1 MNRAQRALDCVQS
14 RPDDAVRWS
23 QELLADPDATPAEQV
38 TATWAMGRVHA
49 ETGHLDQALE
59 TLERGIELAGHNGLT
74 VLEADIRLSLATC
87 LLLTG
92 DTAAAH
98 HQLELAEPHLDLPGS
113 RGRLV
118 MQRGFLA
125 MHQGAMAEAADWFD
139 EAEPMLAGGADEL
152 GHVRLLLNRGIANT
166 MRGLVAQGEADFA
179 RALDLANGLGQQ
191 MLAAGATQNL
201 GFAASRRGDLPAAL
215 RWFDDARERYRAL
228 GSPPRLMGTLEI
240 DTCNV
245 LLPGGLYADAAAAA
259 GRAVA
264 LATATGNRLD
274 EAEARLLAARAHLA
288 GGELAEGEREAEAA
302 AALFRESERAP
313 WVALAEHVS
322 LTAAARRSPPSE
334 PLLQRAVASAEHLTA
349 SGWRREALEVRTFA
363 GRTALALGRVDEARA
378 LLAPLADEV
387 AEGSAALRA
396 TAWLATATL
405 RLADGDRAAAKAALS
420 AGMAVV
426 EEHRATLGSTE
437 LRAHVSINAA
447 ELAELGLQ
455 LATEDGDPL
464 ETLAWAER
472 WHAGAL
478 SVAPVRPAPDSPL
491 ARALTELREVHVSVT
506 RGTADPFD
514 DVDPDRRIAALER
527 RIRDLSRSVA
537 GGGAPPAVGR
547 APTDADLP
555 ALRRSLGSGVLVEYF
570 SVGGDLHAVVVE
582 GGSDGPGVRLH
593 CLGRLDDVD
602 DAVRRIAATLAR
614 LAYGQGSDSALR
626 ATADALDAMA
636 AALDERLVAKLGL
649 PPRVDVVVVP
659 TGSLQGLPWPA
670 LPSLAHRTVTV
681 SPSGCLWVGTGSPSP
696 DLMSSGVTGDGLGQQ
711 FEGSPDLMLSG
722 VIGDG
727 LGQQFEGSTGRALL
741 VCGAGLP
748 GGVGEIERLRRIH
761 AGATVLTGEQAT
773 VPAVTRAMA
782 EADLVHLAAHGSFRA
797 DNPMFSALGL
807 HDGPLTV
814 YDLESLSRAP
824 TTVILPACD
833 AGRASVRHGDEL
845 LGTAAALL
853 QVGVR
858 TVIAPVTVV
867 PDARVVPPL
876 MEELHRLIRAGVA
889 PATALVRARQHLAR
903 TLDDV
908 QAATAA
914 SFVAIGR
921 C

>member
-14 RPDDAVRWS
+14 RPGDALRWS
-23 QELLADPDATPAEQV
+23 QELLAEPDVTPVEQV
-38 TATWAMGRVHA
+38 TATWALGRAHA
-49 ETGHLDQALE
+49 ETGHLDQALH
-59 TLERGIELAGHNGLT
+59 TLDQGIGLAGRHGLT
-74 VLEADIRLSLATC
+74 VLEAEIRLSLATC

-98 HQLELAEPHLDLPGS
+98 HQLELAEPHLEMPGS

-125 MHQGAMAEAADWFD
+125 MHQGAMAEAASWFD
-139 EAEPMLAGGADEL
+139 EAEPMLAGGADDL
-152 GHVRLLLNRGIANT
+152 GRVRLLLNRGIAKT
-166 MRGLVAQGEADFA
+166 MQGLVAHGEADFA
-179 RALDLANGLGQQ
+179 TALDLANGLGQQ

-215 RWFDDARERYRAL
+215 RWFDDARQRYRVL
-228 GSPPRLMGTLEI
+228 GSPPRLIGTLEI

-245 LLPGGLYADAAAAA
+245 LLAGGLYADAAVAA

-288 GGELAEGEREAEAA
+288 GGDLAEGEREAEAA
-302 AALFRESERAP
+302 AALFRDSERAP
-313 WVALAEHVS
+313 WVALAEHVG

-334 PLLQRAVASAEHLTA
+334 SLLRRAVASAEHLTA

-363 GRTALALGRVDEARA
+363 GRTALALGLIDEARA
-378 LLAPLADEV
+378 QLAPLAGEV
-387 AEGSAALRA
+387 ADGSAALRA
-396 TAWLATATL
+396 TAWLATAAL

-478 SVAPVRPAPDSPL
+478 SAAPVRPEPDSPL
-491 ARALTELREVHVSVT
+491 ARALTELREVHVSVMT
-506 RGTADPFD
+506 GTADPFD
-514 DVDPDRRIAALER
+514 DVDPDHRIAGLER
-527 RIRDLSRSVA
+527 RIRDLSRSAA
-537 GGGAPPAVGR
+537 GGRPSKVGARTVE
-547 APTDADLP
+547 ADLP
-555 ALRRSLGSGVLVEYF
+555 TLRRSLGSGVLVEYF
-570 SVGGDLHAVVVE
+570 SVAGELHAVVVE
-582 GGSDGPGVRLH
+582 GTGGDGGGSAAAAVRLH
-593 CLGRLDDVD
+593 WLGRLDEVD
-602 DAVRRIAATLAR
+602 DAVRRIGATLAR
-614 LAYGQGSDSALR
+614 LAYGQGSDDALR
-626 ATADALDAMA
+626 ATRDALDAIA
-636 AALDERLVAKLGL
+636 TALDERLVAKLGL
-649 PPRVDVVVVP
+649 PPAVDVVVVP
-659 TGSLQGLPWPA
+659 TGPLQGLPWPV

-681 SPSGCLWVGTGSPSP
+681 SPSGCLWAGTGSRS
-696 DLMSSGVTGDGLGQQ
+696 GDGGGH
-711 FEGSPDLMLSG
+711 EMVGS
-722 VIGDG
+722 
-727 LGQQFEGSTGRALL
+727 GRALL
-741 VCGAGLP
+741 VCGAGVP
-748 GGVGEIERLRRIH
+748 GGEDEIERLRSIH
-761 AGATVLTGEQAT
+761 TGATVLTGEQAT

-814 YDLESLSRAP
+814 YDLESLSPAP

-867 PDARVVPPL
+867 PDASVVPPL
-876 MEELHRLIRAGVA
+876 MEELHRLIRAGAA
-889 PATALVRARQHLAR
+889 PAAALVGARQELAR

>member
-1 MNRAQRALDCVQS
+1 MNRAQRVLDHVQS
-14 RPDDAVRWS
+14 RPADAVRWS
-23 QELLADPDATPAEQV
+23 RELLDDPTATPLELVGAW
-38 TATWAMGRVHA
+38 WALGRA
-49 ETGHLDQALE
+49 YTELDRLDQGIDALGQAI
-59 TLERGIELAGHNGLT
+59 ERADGFGLT
-74 VLEADIRLSLATC
+74 DLAADIRVSLATC
-87 LLLTG
+87 LLLAG
-92 DTAAAH
+92 DTSQARE
-98 HQLELAEPHLDLPGS
+98 QLVRAEPHLTSDAS

-118 MQRGFLA
+118 MQRGFID
-125 MHQGAMAEAADWFD
+125 MHQGAMADAVTSFEAA
-139 EAEPMLAGGADEL
+139 EPLLAGADEPARA
-152 GHVRLLLNRGIANT
+152 RLLMNRGVANT
-166 MRGLVAQGEADFA
+166 MLGHIGRGEVDFLA
-179 RALDLANGLGQQ
+179 ALGLANELGQD
-191 MLAAGATQNL
+191 MLAAGANQNL
-201 GFAASRRGDLPAAL
+201 GFAAGRRGDLPAAL
-215 RWFDDARERYRAL
+215 RWFNEARGRYEGL
-228 GSPPRLMGTLEI
+228 GSPRRVMVTLEI

-245 LLPGGLYADAAAAA
+245 LLAGGLYADAAVAA

-288 GGELAEGEREAEAA
+288 GGEPAEGEREAEAA

-313 WVALAEHVS
+313 WVALAEHVG

-334 PLLQRAVASAEHLTA
+334 SLLRRAVASAEHLTA

-363 GRTALALGRVDEARA
+363 GRTALALGLVDEARA
-378 LLAPLADEV
+378 QLAPLAGEV
-387 AEGSAALRA
+387 GDGSAALRA

-405 RLADGDRAAAKAALS
+405 RLADGDRAGAKAALS

-426 EEHRATLGSTE
+426 EEQRATLGSTE

-447 ELAELGLQ
+447 ELAELGLR

-478 SVAPVRPAPDSPL
+478 SAVPVRAEPDSPL
-491 ARALTELREVHVSVT
+491 ALALTELREVHVSVMT
-506 RGTADPFD
+506 GTADPFD

-537 GGGAPPAVGR
+537 AGGSPAVGAR
-547 APTDADLP
+547 GVEADLP
-555 ALRRSLGSGVLVEYF
+555 ALRRSLGAGVLVEYF
-570 SVGGDLHAVVVE
+570 SVGGELHAVVVD
-582 GGSDGPGVRLH
+582 GGAPERGGAAIGGVDGGVRLH
-593 CLGRLDDVD
+593 RLGRLDEID
-602 DAVRRIAATLAR
+602 DAVRRIGATLAR
-614 LAYGQGSDSALR
+614 LAYGQGSDSSLQATR
-626 ATADALDAMA
+626 AALDAMA
-636 AALDERLVAKLGL
+636 VALDERLVAKLGL
-649 PPRVDVVVVP
+649 PPRGDVVVVP
-659 TGSLQGLPWPA
+659 TGSLQGLPWPV
-670 LPSLAHRTVTV
+670 LPSLARRTVTV
-681 SPSGCLWVGTGSPSP
+681 SPSGCLWAGTGTGGPTADA
-696 DLMSSGVTGDGLGQQ
+696 DLDLVSLAVTGDGPRHQIG
-711 FEGSPDLMLSG
+711 GSA
-722 VIGDG
+722 
-727 LGQQFEGSTGRALL
+727 GRALL

-748 GGVGEIERLRRIH
+748 GGEAEIERLRRIH
-761 AGATVLTGEQAT
+761 AGATVLTGAQAT

-782 EADLVHLAAHGSFRA
+782 QADLVHLAAHGSFRA

-867 PDARVVPPL
+867 PDAGVVPPL

-889 PATALVRARQHLAR
+889 PAAALVQARQELAS

>member
-1 MNRAQRALDCVQS
+1 MNRAQRVLDHVQS
-14 RPDDAVRWS
+14 RPADAVRWS
-23 QELLADPDATPAEQV
+23 RELIADPTATPLEQV
-38 TATWAMGRVHA
+38 GAWWALGRAYA
-49 ETGHLDQALE
+49 ELDRVDQGIDALVQAI
-59 TLERGIELAGHNGLT
+59 ERADASGL
-74 VLEADIRLSLATC
+74 VEVAAEIRVSLATS
-87 LLLTG
+87 LLLAG
-92 DTAAAH
+92 DTGQARE
-98 HQLELAEPHLDLPGS
+98 QLVRAEPHLTSDAS
-113 RGRLV
+113 RGRLI
-118 MQRGFLA
+118 MQWGFIE
-125 MHQGAMAEAADWFD
+125 MHQGAMAAAVGQF
-139 EAEPMLAGGADEL
+139 ERAEPLLAEADEL
-152 GHVRLLLNRGIANT
+152 ARARLLMNRGVART
-166 MRGLVAQGEADFA
+166 MLGQIGRAEVDF
-179 RALDLANGLGQQ
+179 LNGLGLANELGQD

-201 GFAASRRGDLPAAL
+201 GFAAGRRGDLPAAL
-215 RWFDDARERYRAL
+215 RWFNEARGRYEGL
-228 GSPPRLMGTLEI
+228 GSPRRLMGTLEI

-245 LLPGGLYADAAAAA
+245 LLAGGLYADAAAAA

-288 GGELAEGEREAEAA
+288 GGDLAEGEREAEAA
-302 AALFRESERAP
+302 AALFRESDRAP

-322 LTAAARRSPPSE
+322 LTAAVRRSPPSE
-334 PLLQRAVASAEHLTA
+334 SLLRRAVVSAEHLTA

-363 GRTALALGRVDEARA
+363 GRTALALGLVDEARA
-378 LLAPLADEV
+378 QLAPLAGEV
-387 AEGSAALRA
+387 GDGSAALRA

-405 RLADGDRAAAKAALS
+405 RLADGDRPGAKAALS

-447 ELAELGLQ
+447 ELAELGLR

-478 SVAPVRPAPDSPL
+478 SAAPVRAEPDSPL
-491 ARALTELREVHVSVT
+491 ALALTELREVHVSVMT
-506 RGTADPFD
+506 GTADPFD

-537 GGGAPPAVGR
+537 AGGAPAAGTR
-547 APTDADLP
+547 AADADLP
-555 ALRRSLGSGVLVEYF
+555 ALRRSLGAGVLVEYF
-570 SVGGDLHAVVVE
+570 SVGGDLHAVVVD
-582 GGSDGPGVRLH
+582 GGATERSGAEIGDGPGGVRLH
-593 CLGRLDDVD
+593 WLGRLDEID
-602 DAVRRIAATLAR
+602 DAVRRIGATLAR
-614 LAYGQGSDSALR
+614 LAYGQGNESALQSTR
-626 ATADALDAMA
+626 TALDAMA
-636 AALDERLVAKLGL
+636 AALDERLLAKLDL
-649 PPRVDVVVVP
+649 PPRVDVVLVP
-659 TGSLQGLPWPA
+659 TGSLQGLPWPL
-670 LPSLAHRTVTV
+670 LPSLARRTVTV
-681 SPSGCLWVGTGSPSP
+681 SPSGCLWAGAGASSFDPDP
-696 DLMSSGVTGDGLGQQ
+696 DLGSSTVAGDGPGHQ
-711 FEGSPDLMLSG
+711 
-722 VIGDG
+722 IG
-727 LGQQFEGSTGRALL
+727 GSTGRALL
-741 VCGAGLP
+741 VCGAGVP
-748 GGVGEIERLRRIH
+748 GGEAEIERLRLIH
-761 AGATVLTGEQAT
+761 PGATVLTGAEAT

-782 EADLVHLAAHGSFRA
+782 RADLVHLAAHGSFRA
-797 DNPMFSALGL
+797 DNPMFSSLGL

-867 PDARVVPPL
+867 PDAGVVPPL
-876 MEELHRLIRAGVA
+876 MEELHRLIRSGTA
-889 PATALVRARQHLAR
+889 PATALVLARQELAR

-908 QAATAA
+908 QVATAA

>member
-1 MNRAQRALDCVQS
+1 VNRAQRVLDHVQS
-14 RPDDAVRWS
+14 RPADAVRWS
-23 QELLADPDATPAEQV
+23 RELLDDPTATPLELVGASWALGRAYAELD
-38 TATWAMGRVHA
+38 R
-49 ETGHLDQALE
+49 LDQAIDALGQAI
-59 TLERGIELAGHNGLT
+59 ERADGFGLT
-74 VLEADIRLSLATC
+74 EIAADIRVSLATC
-87 LLLTG
+87 LLLAG
-92 DTAAAH
+92 DTGQARE
-98 HQLELAEPHLDLPGS
+98 QLVRAQPHLTSDGA

-118 MQRGFLA
+118 MQHGFID
-125 MHQGAMAEAADWFD
+125 MHQGAMADAVANFEAA
-139 EAEPMLAGGADEL
+139 EPLLAGADEL
-152 GHVRLLLNRGIANT
+152 ARARLLMNRGVANT
-166 MRGLVAQGEADFA
+166 MLGHIGRGEADFLA
-179 RALDLANGLGQQ
+179 ALGLANHLGQD
-191 MLAAGATQNL
+191 MLAAGANQNL
-201 GFAASRRGDLPAAL
+201 GFAAGRRGDLPAAL
-215 RWFDDARERYRAL
+215 RWFNEARTRYEGL
-228 GSPPRLMGTLEI
+228 GSPRRVMVTLEI

-245 LLPGGLYADAAAAA
+245 LLAGGLYTDAAAAA

-288 GGELAEGEREAEAA
+288 GGDLAEGEREAEAA

-313 WVALAEHVS
+313 WVALAEHVG

-334 PLLQRAVASAEHLTA
+334 SLLRRAVASAEHLTA

-363 GRTALALGRVDEARA
+363 GRTALALGLVDEARA
-378 LLAPLADEV
+378 QLAPLAGEV
-387 AEGSAALRA
+387 GDGSAALRA

-405 RLADGDRAAAKAALS
+405 RLADGDRAGAKAALS

-447 ELAELGLQ
+447 ELAELGLR
-455 LATEDGDPL
+455 LATEDGDPV

-478 SVAPVRPAPDSPL
+478 SAAPPRAEPDSPL
-491 ARALTELREVHVSVT
+491 ARALTELREVHVSVMT
-506 RGTADPFD
+506 GTADPFD

-537 GGGAPPAVGR
+537 GGGPAPDAIR
-547 APTDADLP
+547 APEADLP
-555 ALRRSLGSGVLVEYF
+555 ALQRSLGAGVLVEYF

-582 GGSDGPGVRLH
+582 GGGADGTGASRGGVRLH
-593 CLGRLDDVD
+593 SLGRLDEVD

-614 LAYGQGSDSALR
+614 LAYGQGSADALR
-626 ATADALDAMA
+626 ATGDALDAMA

-649 PPRVDVVVVP
+649 PSGVDVVVVP
-659 TGSLQGLPWPA
+659 TGPLQGLPWPV
-670 LPSLAHRTVTV
+670 LPSLARRPVTV
-681 SPSGCLWVGTGSPSP
+681 SPSGCLWVGDGSASP
-696 DLMSSGVTGDGLGQQ
+696 DLASQAVAGDGPGHRNT
-711 FEGSPDLMLSG
+711 GSA
-722 VIGDG
+722 
-727 LGQQFEGSTGRALL
+727 GRALL
-741 VCGAGLP
+741 VCGVGLS
-748 GGVGEIERLRRIH
+748 GGEAEIERLRRIH

-782 EADLVHLAAHGSFRA
+782 RADLVHLAAHGSFRA

-867 PDARVVPPL
+867 PDASIVPPL
-876 MEELHRLIRAGVA
+876 MEELHRLIRAGLA
-889 PATALVRARQHLAR
+889 PAAALVQARQHLAR

>member
-1 MNRAQRALDCVQS
+1 MNRAQRVLDHVQS
-14 RPDDAVRWS
+14 RPADAVRWS
-23 QELLADPDATPAEQV
+23 RELIADPTATTLEQV
-38 TATWAMGRVHA
+38 GAWWALGRAYA
-49 ETGHLDQALE
+49 ELDRVDQGIDALVQAI
-59 TLERGIELAGHNGLT
+59 ERADASGL
-74 VLEADIRLSLATC
+74 VEVAADIRVSLATS
-87 LLLTG
+87 LLLAG
-92 DTAAAH
+92 DTGQARE
-98 HQLELAEPHLDLPGS
+98 QLVRAEPHLTSDAS
-113 RGRLV
+113 RGRLI
-118 MQRGFLA
+118 MQWGFIE
-125 MHQGAMAEAADWFD
+125 MHQGAMAAAVAQF
-139 EAEPMLAGGADEL
+139 ERAEPLLAGADESARA
-152 GHVRLLLNRGIANT
+152 RLLMNRGVART
-166 MRGLVAQGEADFA
+166 MLGEIGRAEVDFLDGLG
-179 RALDLANGLGQQ
+179 LANQLGQD

-201 GFAASRRGDLPAAL
+201 GFAAGRRGDLPAAL
-215 RWFDDARERYRAL
+215 RWFNEARGRYEGL
-228 GSPPRLMGTLEI
+228 GSPRRLMGTLEI

-245 LLPGGLYADAAAAA
+245 LLAGGLYTDAALAA

-264 LATATGNRLD
+264 LAIATGNRLD

-288 GGELAEGEREAEAA
+288 AGELAEGEREAEAA

-313 WVALAEHVS
+313 WVALAEHVG

-334 PLLQRAVASAEHLTA
+334 SLLRRAVASAEHLTA
-349 SGWRREALEVRTFA
+349 IGWRREALEVRTFA
-363 GRTALALGRVDEARA
+363 GRTALALGLVDEARA
-378 LLAPLADEV
+378 QLAPLAGEV
-387 AEGSAALRA
+387 GDGSAALRA

-405 RLADGDRAAAKAALS
+405 RLADGDRAGAKVALS

-447 ELAELGLQ
+447 ELAELGLR

-478 SVAPVRPAPDSPL
+478 SAAPPRPEPDSPL
-491 ARALTELREVHVSVT
+491 ARALTELREAHVSVMT
-506 RGTADPFD
+506 GTADPFD
-514 DVDPDRRIAALER
+514 DVDPDRRIAILER
-527 RIRDLSRSVA
+527 RIRDLGRSVA
-537 GGGAPPAVGR
+537 GGRPRAGVDR
-547 APTDADLP
+547 APEADLP

-582 GGSDGPGVRLH
+582 GAVADGPPGVGVRLH
-593 CLGRLDDVD
+593 PLGRLDEVD
-602 DAVRRIAATLAR
+602 DAVRRIGATLAR
-614 LAYGQGSDSALR
+614 LAYGQGSDSAMR
-626 ATADALDAMA
+626 ATGDALEAMA

-649 PPRVDVVVVP
+649 PPRVAVVVVP
-659 TGSLQGLPWPA
+659 TGPLQGLPWPA
-670 LPSLAHRTVTV
+670 LPSLASRTVTV
-681 SPSGCLWVGTGSPSP
+681 SPSGCLWVGNGAGSL
-696 DLMSSGVTGDGLGQQ
+696 DLVSQSVPGGGDGDG
-711 FEGSPDLMLSG
+711 G
-722 VIGDG
+722 GDG
-727 LGQQFEGSTGRALL
+727 ERIAGGQRIAGSTGRALL

-748 GGVGEIERLRRIH
+748 GGEGEIERLRRIH
-761 AGATVLTGEQAT
+761 AGATVLTGDQAT

-782 EADLVHLAAHGSFRA
+782 RADLVHLAAHGSFRA

-867 PDARVVPPL
+867 PDASVVPPL

-889 PATALVRARQHLAR
+889 PAAALAQARHQLGR
-903 TLDDV
+903 TLDHV

>member
-1 MNRAQRALDCVQS
+1 VNRAQRVLDHVQS
-14 RPDDAVRWS
+14 RPGDAVRWS
-23 QELLADPDATPAEQV
+23 LELLDDPSATPPELVGAWWALGRAYAELD
-38 TATWAMGRVHA
+38 R
-49 ETGHLDQALE
+49 LDQGIDALAE
-59 TLERGIELAGHNGLT
+59 AIERANGFGLT
-74 VLEADIRLSLATC
+74 EMAADIRVSLATC
-87 LLLTG
+87 LLLAG
-92 DTAAAH
+92 DTGQARD
-98 HQLELAEPHLDLPGS
+98 QLVRAEPHLTTDAS

-118 MQRGFLA
+118 MQRGFID
-125 MHQGAMAEAADWFD
+125 MHQGAMADAVTNFEAA
-139 EAEPMLAGGADEL
+139 EPLLTGSDEL
-152 GHVRLLLNRGIANT
+152 ARARLLMNRGVANT
-166 MRGLVAQGEADFA
+166 MLGHISRGEADFLA
-179 RALDLANGLGQQ
+179 ALGLANDLGQD
-191 MLAAGATQNL
+191 MLAAGANQNL
-201 GFAASRRGDLPAAL
+201 GFAAGRRGDLPAAL
-215 RWFDDARERYRAL
+215 RWFNEARARYEGL
-228 GSPPRLMGTLEI
+228 GSPRRVMVTLEI

-245 LLPGGLYADAAAAA
+245 LLAGGLYTDAAAAA

-288 GGELAEGEREAEAA
+288 GGDLTEGEKEAGAA

-313 WVALAEHVS
+313 WVALAEHVG

-334 PLLQRAVASAEHLTA
+334 SLLRRAVASAEHLTA

-363 GRTALALGRVDEARA
+363 GRTALALGLVDEARA
-378 LLAPLADEV
+378 HLAPLAGEV
-387 AEGSAALRA
+387 DDGSAALRA

-405 RLADGDRAAAKAALS
+405 RLADGDRAGAKAALS

-437 LRAHVSINAA
+437 LRAHVTIKAA
-447 ELAELGLQ
+447 ELAELGLR
-455 LATEDGDPL
+455 LATEDGDPR
-464 ETLAWAER
+464 ETLEWAER

-478 SVAPVRPAPDSPL
+478 SAAPPRAEPDSAL
-491 ARALTELREVHVSVT
+491 ARTLTELREVHVSMMA
-506 RGTADPFD
+506 RTADPFD

-527 RIRDLSRSVA
+527 RIRDLSRSVS
-537 GGGAPPAVGR
+537 GGGSSAVEAR
-547 APTDADLP
+547 AAEADLP
-555 ALRRSLGSGVLVEYF
+555 ALQRSLGSSVLVEYF
-570 SVGGDLHAVVVE
+570 SVGGDLHAVVAE
-582 GGSDGPGVRLH
+582 GSARSGAVGTGVRLAS
-593 CLGRLDDVD
+593 LGRLDEVD
-602 DAVRRIAATLAR
+602 DAVRRMRATLAR

-626 ATADALDAMA
+626 ATAEALNAIA
-636 AALDERLVAKLGL
+636 ASLDERLVAKLGL

-659 TGSLQGLPWPA
+659 TGPLQGLPWPA
-670 LPSLAHRTVTV
+670 LPSLARRTVTV
-681 SPSGCLWVGTGSPSP
+681 SPSGCLWVGTGP
-696 DLMSSGVTGDGLGQQ
+696 GQQ
-711 FEGSPDLMLSG
+711 VAGP
-722 VIGDG
+722 
-727 LGQQFEGSTGRALL
+727 TGRALL

-748 GGVGEIERLRRIH
+748 GGEAEIERLRRIH
-761 AGATVLTGEQAT
+761 GGAIVLTGEQAT

-782 EADLVHLAAHGSFRA
+782 RADLVHLAAHGSFRA
-797 DNPMFSALGL
+797 DNPMFSSLGL

-867 PDARVVPPL
+867 PDASVVPPL
-876 MEELHRLIRAGVA
+876 MEELHRLIGAGVA
-889 PATALVRARQHLAR
+889 PAAALVQARRELAR

-908 QAATAA
+908 QVATAA